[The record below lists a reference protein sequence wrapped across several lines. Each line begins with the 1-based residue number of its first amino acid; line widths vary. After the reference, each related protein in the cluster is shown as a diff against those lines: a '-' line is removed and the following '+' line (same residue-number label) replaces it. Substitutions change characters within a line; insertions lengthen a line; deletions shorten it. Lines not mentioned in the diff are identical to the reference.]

1 MNGFCEEINNNKY
14 LTLLST
20 YESKE
25 IIKKYEGLWSKMRGL
40 IRSITNNL
48 IDYDEKYMK
57 IKIDSDDLPVNI
69 TIEFHNATIV
79 VRSVF
84 YTINRYHPQIFL
96 AECLYKL

>member
-1 MNGFCEEINNNKY
+1 
-14 LTLLST
+14 
-20 YESKE
+20 
-25 IIKKYEGLWSKMRGL
+25 MRGL

-57 IKIDSDDLPVNI
+57 IKFDSDDLPVNI

-84 YTINRYHPQIFL
+84 YTINRYQPQIFL
-96 AECLYKL
+96 AECLYKLQTKKRKTVITNINEKKAIC

>member
-1 MNGFCEEINNNKY
+1 MNGFCQEINNNKH

-25 IIKKYEGLWSKMRGL
+25 IIKKCEGLWSKMRGL

-57 IKIDSDDLPVNI
+57 IKFDSDDLPVNI

-84 YTINRYHPQIFL
+84 YTINRYQPQIFL